1 MRRPLTIVGASVR
14 AAASSAQRAGFQP
27 FAIDLFADRDL
38 AAECQAVRVE
48 RYPLDFSAALA
59 AAPAAP
65 WIYTGGLENFP
76 RLVDRLAAI
85 RPLLGNGGQVLR
97 AVRDPWRL
105 ADAVR
110 ECRLPFPRIAR
121 SPSEATEA
129 GPNVRWLIKPR
140 RGSGGLAIRFLSQ
153 EGATRL
159 ARGTYWQEHVEG
171 QAASAVC
178 IAAEGRAILLGTSR
192 QLLGSDFGHDR
203 PFLYVGSL
211 APLLLRAEELSQ
223 LAVLGNVLA
232 ERFNLHGIFNVDFV
246 RTANALW
253 PIEVNPRYSASVE
266 VLERVTGFNF
276 MEMHVVACERGT
288 LRPPPLIDLCVFAGK
303 AVVYAPHEIIVRPEF
318 ELLVGEWNLAGQL
331 PGIADLPAIGQR
343 LSAGQPVATVFAA
356 GSSGADVERILRE
369 RVAAVSRVI
378 ATEGGP

>member
-14 AAASSAQRAGFQP
+14 AAASSAKRAGFQP

-38 AAECQAVRVE
+38 AAECPAVKVE
-48 RYPLDFSAALA
+48 RYPLDFLAALA
-59 AAPAAP
+59 AAPEAP

-76 RLVDRLAAI
+76 HLVDRLAAI
-85 RPLLGNGGQVLR
+85 RPLLGNRGHVLR

-129 GPNVRWLIKPR
+129 GPNIRWLVKPR
-140 RGSGGLAIRFLSQ
+140 RGSGGLAIHFTSQ
-153 EGATRL
+153 TGVADL
-159 ARGTYWQEHVEG
+159 ARGTYWQECIEG
-171 QAASAVC
+171 QAASAVYV
-178 IAAEGRAILLGTSR
+178 AMEGRATLLGASR
-192 QLLGSDFGHDR
+192 QLLGGDFGHDR

-211 APLLLRAEELSQ
+211 APLILRAEELSQ
-223 LAVLGNVLA
+223 LAVLGGALA
-232 ERFNLHGIFNVDFV
+232 ERFNLQGLFNVDFV
-246 RTANALW
+246 RTANELW
-253 PIEVNPRYSASVE
+253 PLEVNPRYSASVE

-276 MEMHVVACERGT
+276 MEMHVAACERGI
-288 LRPPPLIDLCVFAGK
+288 LRPPPLTDLSSFAGK
-303 AVVYAPHEIIVRPEF
+303 AVVYAPHEIIVRPRF
-318 ELLVGEWNLAGQL
+318 DLLVGEWNLAGQP

-343 LSAGQPVATVFAA
+343 LAAGRPVATVFAA
-356 GSSGADVERILRE
+356 GSTSAEVERTLRE

-378 ATEGGP
+378 ATEDGP